1 MILDIAAY
9 FFILNFYM
17 FYACEIILVFN
28 IMEGNWYRRFCELV
42 SAGVNL
48 KAKVLYVATWYWDKC
63 VYILF
68 TLTFL
73 LQSRAALSLLAYCY
87 FYMQDFVNAAN
98 CYEHLTIIFPDI
110 EDYRLYYAQA
120 LYQVRDSN
128 ETL

>member
-1 MILDIAAY
+1 MILRQ
-9 FFILNFYM
+9 
-17 FYACEIILVFN
+17 V
-28 IMEGNWYRRFCELV
+28 
-42 SAGVNL
+42 
-48 KAKVLYVATWYWDKC
+48 C
-63 VYILF
+63 VYSILF